1 MFAQAVV
8 SDSATLWTAV
18 HQSPLPMEFSRQK
31 VLEWVPISYSRESSW
46 FRDQTLGFCCIS
58 CIASSFFTTT
68 LCQYC
73 DINTILNL
81 HSNFANYLS
90 VASFWSTVQPRDP
103 QGNQLLC
110 HQNLPQSRT
119 VSHFYFHEDSLT
131 KNTDQ
136 LFYRTSSN
144 LSLSDASSLF
154 ILNHVFWGSNHRT
167 DVEKYCSC

>member
-18 HQSPLPMEFSRQK
+18 HQAPLSMVFSRQK
-31 VLEWVPISYSRESSW
+31 VVEWVPISYSRESSR
-46 FRDQTLGFCCIS
+46 FRDQTLSFCIS
-58 CIASSFFTTT
+58 CIASSFFTTA
-68 LCQYC
+68 LPCQYY
-73 DINTILNL
+73 DINTILSL

-119 VSHFYFHEDSLT
+119 VSQTF
-131 KNTDQ
+131 
-136 LFYRTSSN
+136 TSMRIHSWKIQASYSTEH
-144 LSLSDASSLF
+144 LSIWVCLMLPHYSF
-154 ILNHVFWGSNHRT
+154 
-167 DVEKYCSC
+167 